1 MNPFQIFLA
10 AHGQELL
17 KSKLRIPSACC
28 LSTIGLDGYP
38 NARFVA
44 FKEMKNE
51 AFIVCGPLHSRKS
64 VEMTH
69 DPKVALTFWWTATEI
84 QVRIQGDAVQIP
96 ASDADKYFRERA
108 REVQI
113 ISLVSMQG
121 QPVEDMEALNSKL
134 LEKEAALENEDI
146 QRPENWG
153 GYAINPLRIEF
164 LEFNSSRF
172 HKRTLFQKE
181 GDLWTMKLLQP

>member
-10 AHGQELL
+10 VHEQELL
-17 KSKLRIPSACC
+17 KNKLRIPSACC

-44 FKEMKNE
+44 FKEMKE
-51 AFIVCGPLHSRKS
+51 ETFIVCGPPHSRKS
-64 VEMTH
+64 IEMAH
-69 DPKVALTFWWTATEI
+69 DPKVALTFWWTATEM
-84 QVRIQGDAVQIP
+84 QVRIQGDAIQIP
-96 ASDADKYFRERA
+96 AGDADKYFKERA
-108 REVQI
+108 RKVQI

-121 QPVEDMEALNSKL
+121 EPVGDMETLNKKL
-134 LEKEAALENEDI
+134 LEKEAALENEEI

-164 LEFNSSRF
+164 LEFNASRF
-172 HKRTLFQKE
+172 HKRSLFQKK
-181 GDLWTMKLLQP
+181 GGLWTMSLLQP